1 MVYTTMNKLYI
12 LFVFTYSLF
21 AIICHK
27 DKKNFAIIIIYDKK
41 KTAEAVLTKI
51 NEYKRTLVYHLL

>member
-27 DKKNFAIIIIYDKK
+27 DMKKFAIIIIYDKK
-41 KTAEAVLTKI
+41 DNRSRLGKD
-51 NEYKRTLVYHLL
+51 